1 MSKTTMTPEVF
12 KQKAIDS
19 LQSFDPGLILR
30 GAQLTVVGAYR
41 ALQNPHLFRSSHYKK
56 AALAVAAGLL
66 LRIIVDLPIFGVKIL
81 LTFSGLFVDLKT
93 QSWDDWIIKGLQFLE
108 KNVLQIPFFLMTL
121 TIRLQRDALD
131 EMFMESL
138 SWVDQ
143 TYLQKHQND
152 NPSTLRP
159 PYHQNLILYP
169 KNGPASSSSSSTRSS
184 SSSSPPQSKS
194 SKLAAT
200 IAQKQTDFIKQMLKK
215 GLISL
220 IVYISSLIPWAGILV
235 LPAASAWSLH
245 PTVGI
250 GPALGVFLT
259 GLFVPRKQMV
269 IVLQAYH
276 ASRSLVRTLLEP
288 YFSRIPFTPAQK
300 KKWYRE
306 RQGLLLGFGIGFYAF
321 LRIPLLGVLIY
332 GIAEAS
338 TAYLIT
344 KITDPPPSKPSRE
357 ALEEYAADQAEWRN
371 KQEFVALPLRDL
383 EEKVGRVISE
393 VKETKKRKN

>member
-152 NPSTLRP
+152 NPSTL
-159 PYHQNLILYP
+159 L
-169 KNGPASSSSSSTRSS
+169 
-184 SSSSPPQSKS
+184 
-194 SKLAAT
+194 
-200 IAQKQTDFIKQMLKK
+200 
-215 GLISL
+215 
-220 IVYISSLIPWAGILV
+220 YISSLIPWAGILV

-245 PTVGI
+245 PAVGI

-344 KITDPPPSKPSRE
+344 KITDPPPSKPGRE

-371 KQEFVALPLRDL
+371 KQEFVTLPLRDL

>member
-1 MSKTTMTPEVF
+1 MSKATMTPEIF

-41 ALQNPHLFRSSHYKK
+41 ALQNPNLFRSSHYKK

-66 LRIIVDLPIFGVKIL
+66 LRLVVELPIFGVKIFL
-81 LTFSGLFVDLKT
+81 GISGLFVDLKT
-93 QSWDDWIIKGLQFLE
+93 QAWDDWIIKGVQFLE

-159 PYHQNLILYP
+159 PYHQSLILYP
-169 KNGPASSSSSSTRSS
+169 KTHTSPKHHHPPS
-184 SSSSPPQSKS
+184 SSSSPKQPIS
-194 SKLAAT
+194 SKLAT
-200 IAQKQTDFIKQMLKK
+200 SIAQKQQEFIKKMLLK
-215 GLISL
+215 GVISL
-220 IVYISSLIPWAGILV
+220 VVYISSMVPLAGMFV

-250 GPALGVFLT
+250 GPALGVFIA
-259 GLFVPRKQMV
+259 GLFIPRPHMV
-269 IVLQAYH
+269 IGIQAYH
-276 ASRSLVRTLLEP
+276 SSRSLVRTLLEP
-288 YFSRIPFTPAQK
+288 YFARIPFTTAQK
-300 KKWYRE
+300 KKWFRE

-321 LRIPLLGVLIY
+321 LRIPLLGILIY

-344 KITDPPPSKPSRE
+344 KITEPPPPRPERE
-357 ALEEYAADQAEWRN
+357 ALEVYAAEQAEWKN
-371 KQEFVALPLRDL
+371 KGEFVTLPIREL
-383 EEKVGRVISE
+383 EKKVGKAIGE
-393 VKETKKRKN
+393 VKQRKKN

>member
-12 KQKAIDS
+12 KQKAINS

-41 ALQNPHLFRSSHYKK
+41 ALQNPHLFRSTHYKR

-66 LRIIVDLPIFGVKIL
+66 LKLIVDLPIFGVKIL
-81 LTFSGLFVDLKT
+81 LSFSGLFVDLKT

-131 EMFMESL
+131 DMFMESL

-159 PYHQNLILYP
+159 PYHQNLLLYP
-169 KNGPASSSSSSTRSS
+169 KHSSSKHPSSSSSQ
-184 SSSSPPQSKS
+184 PQSKT
-194 SKLAAT
+194 SKLAAA
-200 IAQKQTDFIKQMLKK
+200 IAQKQSHFIKQMLKK

-220 IVYISSLIPWAGILV
+220 IIYLSSLLPFAGFLV
-235 LPAASAWSLH
+235 LPAASAWSIH

-250 GPALGVFLT
+250 GPALAIFLT
-259 GLFVPRKQMV
+259 GLFVPRKHMV
-269 IVLQAYH
+269 IYLQAYH

-321 LRIPLLGVLIY
+321 LRIPMLGILIY

-344 KITDPPPSKPSRE
+344 KITDPPPAPGQGGRE
-357 ALEEYAADQAEWRN
+357 EIEAYAEVQAEWRN
-371 KQEFVALPLRDL
+371 KAEFVTLPLRDL
-383 EEKVGRVISE
+383 DKKVGRVIDE
-393 VKETKKRKN
+393 VKEKKRKA

>member
-1 MSKTTMTPEVF
+1 MTSEVF

-41 ALQNPHLFRSSHYKK
+41 ALQNPHLFRSSYYKK

-66 LRIIVDLPIFGVKIL
+66 LRLIVDLPIFGVKIL

-93 QSWDDWIIKGLQFLE
+93 QSWDDWIIKGLRFLE

-131 EMFMESL
+131 EVFMESL
-138 SWVDQ
+138 SWVDR
-143 TYLQKHQND
+143 TYLRKHQND

-169 KNGPASSSSSSTRSS
+169 KNNASPKPPPSSSSSSRS
-184 SSSSPPQSKS
+184 KT

-220 IVYISSLIPWAGILV
+220 IVYTSSLIPWAGIFV
-235 LPAASAWSLH
+235 LPAASAWSIH
-245 PTVGI
+245 PAVGI
-250 GPALGVFLT
+250 GPALAVFLT

-269 IVLQAYH
+269 IALQAYH

-344 KITDPPPSKPSRE
+344 KITDPPPSRPGE
-357 ALEEYAADQAEWRN
+357 GVLEGYAASQAEWRN
-371 KQEFVALPLRDL
+371 KGEFVKLPLRDL
-383 EEKVGRVISE
+383 ERKVGRVIGD
-393 VKETKKRKN
+393 VKEAKDAKKRKN

>member
-12 KQKAIDS
+12 KQKAIES

-66 LRIIVDLPIFGVKIL
+66 LRIILELPIFGVKIL
-81 LTFSGLFVDLKT
+81 LAFSGVFVDLKT
-93 QSWDDWIIKGLQFLE
+93 QSWDDWIIKGLRFLE

-121 TIRLQRDALD
+121 IIRLQRDALD

-143 TYLQKHQND
+143 TYLQKHQNE

-159 PYHQNLILYP
+159 PYHQTLILYP
-169 KNGPASSSSSSTRSS
+169 KHSHPPSHKSASSSS
-184 SSSSPPQSKS
+184 QSKG
-194 SKLAAT
+194 SKLAAA
-200 IAQKQTDFIKQMLKK
+200 IAQKQTVFIKQMLKK

-220 IVYISSLIPWAGILV
+220 GVYISSLLPFAGAFV
-235 LPAASAWSLH
+235 LPAASAWSVH
-245 PTVGI
+245 PAVGI
-250 GPALGVFLT
+250 GPALGVFVA
-259 GLFVPRKQMV
+259 GLFVPRKHMV

-288 YFSRIPFTPAQK
+288 YFSRIHFTSAQK

-344 KITDPPPSKPSRE
+344 KITDPPPSIPSTE
-357 ALEEYAADQAEWRN
+357 AMAEYAASQAEWRN
-371 KQEFVALPLRDL
+371 KAEFVTLPLNDL
-383 EEKVGRVISE
+383 EKKVERVISE
-393 VKETKKRKN
+393 VKETKKRKS

>member
-41 ALQNPHLFRSSHYKK
+41 ALQNPNLFRSSHYKR
-56 AALAVAAGLL
+56 AALAVAAGLI
-66 LRIIVDLPIFGVKIL
+66 LRIIVDLPIFGVKIF
-81 LTFSGLFVDLKT
+81 LTFSNLFVDLKT
-93 QSWDDWIIKGLQFLE
+93 QAWDDWIIKGLQFLE

-143 TYLQKHQND
+143 TYLQKHKD
-152 NPSTLRP
+152 ENPSTLRP
-159 PYHQNLILYP
+159 LYHQNLILHP
-169 KNGPASSSSSSTRSS
+169 KNSGPPSSSSSSQ
-184 SSSSPPQSKS
+184 PQSQT
-194 SKLAAT
+194 SKLATT
-200 IAQKQTDFIKQMLKK
+200 IAQKQMDFIKQMLKK

-220 IVYISSLIPWAGILV
+220 IVYLTSMIPFAGILV
-235 LPAASAWSLH
+235 LPAASAWSVH
-245 PTVGI
+245 PAVGI
-250 GPALGVFLT
+250 GPAIAIFLT

-269 IVLQAYH
+269 ISLQAYH

-288 YFSRIPFTPAQK
+288 YFARIPFTPAQK

-344 KITDPPPSKPSRE
+344 KITDPPPSRRGRE
-357 ALEEYAADQAEWRN
+357 ALAVYAAEQAEWKN
-371 KQEFVALPLRDL
+371 KEEFVRLPLKDL
-383 EEKVGRVISE
+383 ERKVGGFIDDA
-393 VKETKKRKN
+393 KKKRKS